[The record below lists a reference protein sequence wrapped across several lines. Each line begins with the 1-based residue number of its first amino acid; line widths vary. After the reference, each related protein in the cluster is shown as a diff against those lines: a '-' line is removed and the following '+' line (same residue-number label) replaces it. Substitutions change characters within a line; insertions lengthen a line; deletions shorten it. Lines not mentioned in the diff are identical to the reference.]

1 MPQASSFD
9 STLELCRDLVSQRVE
24 DALTEMLEKADEALA
39 AYDRQSRDPE
49 SSKLYKRAR
58 GTVLSQRQALV
69 TQFRTRFLREF
80 QERCNRVKK
89 IGDKFADVDLSSF
102 GQAVVAEYDLNESL
116 KFDAMVSRLRQY
128 CEEELLALDQRIGV
142 LVGDADLQDED
153 NPLAPQAIV
162 DAYKHTCRQID
173 ANVDVQMVLLRLFD
187 DYVLDEIRGVYKAA
201 NALLIEHSILPKIR
215 LRVTRGKDGVK
226 AESGGSKPVERALG
240 NVSGFP
246 VAELI
251 PQELTNTNLGGGMNQ
266 TDTMASD
273 IMATLFDDLFEGRNV
288 PTVVKELIG
297 RLQTPMI
304 KLAIADKSFFSRKN
318 HPARQLLDELGEFSA
333 HLPVDISD
341 SDPVYRKLESLIG
354 NVIDGS
360 GGDVNMVGD
369 ARQQLD
375 ALLVESNEYAE
386 EEVQPVTEVEI
397 EGQHAAEIEDE
408 VQYAAEVENETPPV
422 ARQTDQAEKLA
433 RAKSVAEAEIKARVR
448 ASAPQ
453 LILRFLVKQWG
464 KVLVVVYVREGE
476 TSSAWK
482 GALETADVLLWTGEP
497 KETIEDRQKMVA
509 IVPGLLKRITAGL
522 NYAGIDDAVRV
533 QFLSDLRKLHAKIV
547 GKMAQPSAR
556 VSGESAV
563 DKDGFSEAREHAI
576 AAKAATVEQNET
588 TDLAPDVETVASI
601 AETDEAEANGMAGEA
616 DAIPMHGK
624 SDQPDTGQEI
634 RLDYLPTVGGAATN
648 AEPADIAVAKEAKPG
663 EKAPMMDLPPEESA
677 FQVSPPAETDSNAD
691 AVPPLEFETDLL
703 KSGEQD
709 AVPDEAEP
717 FADPTP
723 PLEFESGLAQSGE
736 EEAAPVDVEALVNS
750 LPSLEFEVEA
760 AAAGKQGAATTDPAS
775 NAQPLPAV
783 DRDGRPSAEA
793 EVYEALDR
801 VLTKEP
807 EPERKQSTARMDAEP
822 PAALRAEMDQA
833 MEATRTMFSDVDR
846 FIILGQIRNATN
858 LLESRIKHEPA
869 DRESWIK
876 LMAIY
881 RDEGMEG
888 GFSRTYTAFCEQ
900 FGENADA

>member
-1 MPQASSFD
+1 MPEVSSFD
-9 STLELCRDLVSQRVE
+9 IILELCRDLVSQRVE
-24 DALTEMLEKADEALA
+24 DALTEMLEKADEALT

-58 GTVLSQRQALV
+58 GTVLSQREALV
-69 TQFRTRFLREF
+69 TQFRKRFLREF
-80 QERCNRVKK
+80 QERCNQVKK

-102 GQAVVAEYDLNESL
+102 GQEMAAEYDLNESL

-173 ANVDVQMVLLRLFD
+173 PDVDVQMVLLRLFD
-187 DYVLDEIRGVYKAA
+187 DYVLDEIRSVYKAA

-215 LRVTRGKDGVK
+215 RGKDGVK
-226 AESGGSKPVERALG
+226 AQTGGPMPVEHALG
-240 NVSGFP
+240 NVSGLP

-251 PQELTNTNLGGGMNQ
+251 PQELTNTNLGGGLNQ
-266 TDTMASD
+266 MDTMASD
-273 IMATLFDDLFEGRNV
+273 IMATLFDDLFEGRKV
-288 PTVVKELIG
+288 PTIVKELIG

-360 GGDVNMVGD
+360 AEDINIFD
-369 ARQQLD
+369 HARQQLD
-375 ALLVESNEYAE
+375 TLLAELNDYAE
-386 EEVQPVTEVEI
+386 EEGPPVAEVEN
-397 EGQHAAEIEDE
+397 ERQHAAEIEEE
-408 VQYAAEVENETPPV
+408 VQYAAEVEKEVPPV
-422 ARQTDQAEKLA
+422 ARQADQAEKLA

-448 ASAPQ
+448 ATAPQ

-522 NYAGIDDAVRV
+522 NYAGIDDAIRV

-547 GKMAQPSAR
+547 GKMAQPSAK
-556 VSGESAV
+556 VSGEDAV
-563 DKDGFSEAREHAI
+563 DKDESSEAREKAI
-576 AAKAATVEQNET
+576 AAKPATVEQNEAS
-588 TDLAPDVETVASI
+588 DRAPDVETVTSI
-601 AETDEAEANGMAGEA
+601 AEPDEAEANGMAGEA
-616 DAIPMHGK
+616 DAIPMPGE
-624 SDQPDTGQEI
+624 SDQPETGQEI

-648 AEPADIAVAKEAKPG
+648 VVPADTAVAKEAKPG
-663 EKAPMMDLPPEESA
+663 EKAPMMDSPSEESA
-677 FQVSPPAETDSNAD
+677 FRVSPPAEADPNAD

-703 KSGEQD
+703 KAGEQD

-717 FADPTP
+717 FADSTP
-723 PLEFESGLAQSGE
+723 PLEFESGLAQSDK

-760 AAAGKQGAATTDPAS
+760 EAAGKQGAATTEPAS
-775 NAQPLPAV
+775 DAESLPAE
-783 DRDGRPSAEA
+783 DRDGHRSAEA

-807 EPERKQSTARMDAEP
+807 EPERKQSIARLDAAP
-822 PAALRAEMDQA
+822 PPALRAEMDQA

-888 GFSRTYTAFCEQ
+888 GFNRTYAAFCEK